1 MTAADAL
8 KVARTAGIEL
18 HLDGDDLVLEAS
30 APPPAE
36 ILDLLL
42 RHKPAIVLLL
52 QPGRD
57 GWSTEDWQG
66 FFAERA
72 RLAELNAGLLRP
84 MAEANAFT
92 CCIVK
97 WLNRNFARTQ
107 PGRCAACGG
116 EDRCHEPIVPFGI
129 ESTGH
134 VWLHPRCWRG
144 WHARRQAEAVAF
156 LKAMGIASPPEFSD
170 DFGKNGGT

>member
-8 KVARTAGIEL
+8 KVARTVGVEL

-30 APPPAE
+30 APPQAE

-57 GWSTEDWQG
+57 GWSAEDWQV

-72 RLAELNAGLLRP
+72 RIAGLNAGRPRLL
-84 MAEANAFT
+84 AEAHAFN
-92 CCIVK
+92 CCIVE

-107 PGRCAACGG
+107 PGRCSACGG
-116 EDRCHEPIVPFGI
+116 EERCNEPMVPFGI

-134 VWLHPRCWRG
+134 VWLHPRCWPS
-144 WHARRQAEAVAF
+144 WHERRQAEAVAS
-156 LKAMGIASPPEFSD
+156 LEAMGIATPPEFSD
-170 DFGKNGGT
+170 DFGKNGGR